1 MDFDEVT
8 KSAPQL
14 PLVLSIRHGSNLSGP
29 RECRKEN
36 PYSVTH
42 VVRALTICYN
52 FEIDPL
58 WVTCS
63 RWGGGSS
70 GGINTYNCPTTR
82 FAQWKINWGSKPSFG
97 QCASA
102 KIVLPIL
109 WRARTNKEKRFL
121 RRMQGGRAR

>member
-42 VVRALTICYN
+42 VVRTLTICYN

-70 GGINTYNCPTTR
+70 GGINTYNI
-82 FAQWKINWGSKPSFG
+82 ALLLGS
-97 QCASA
+97 
-102 KIVLPIL
+102 L
-109 WRARTNKEKRFL
+109 N
-121 RRMQGGRAR
+121 GR